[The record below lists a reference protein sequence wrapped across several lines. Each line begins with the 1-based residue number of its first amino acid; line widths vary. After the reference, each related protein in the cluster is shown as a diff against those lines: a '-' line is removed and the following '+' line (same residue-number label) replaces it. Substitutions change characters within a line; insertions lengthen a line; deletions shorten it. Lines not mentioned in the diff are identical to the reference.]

1 MYNERLTEA
10 LAIVGVKHAASLNGT
25 DILITDIDIAKYKR
39 LLFILDVGTTFSTSV
54 DAKLRESK
62 TSGGTYQD
70 ITSGAITQITAASK
84 LATIEIRADQLDPGY
99 EFVQL
104 SITTGG
110 ATTICAVCLGGE
122 GVHKP
127 VGGAGPAN
135 DVASVTQRLVVP
147 GPT

>member
-1 MYNERLTEA
+1 MYTEQLTQA
-10 LAIVGVKHAASLNGT
+10 LAIVGAKHPASLNGT
-25 DILITDIDIAKYKR
+25 DTTITDIDISKYKR

-62 TSGGTYQD
+62 TSGGSYQD
-70 ITSGAITQITAASK
+70 ISGAAITQITAASK
-84 LATIEIRADQLDPGY
+84 IATIEIRADELDPGY

-110 ATTICAVCLGGE
+110 ATVVGAICLGGE

-127 VGGAGPAN
+127 VGGSGPGN
-135 DVASVTQRLVVP
+135 DIGAVTQRLVV
-147 GPT
+147 

>member
-1 MYNERLTEA
+1 MYTEQLTQQ
-10 LAIVGVKHAASLNGT
+10 LAIVGVKHAISLNGT
-25 DILITDIDIAKYKR
+25 DTTITDVDIAKYKR
-39 LLFILDVGTTFSTSV
+39 LLFIIDCGVITTSV

-70 ITSGAITQITAASK
+70 VSGAAITQITANNK
-84 LATIEIRADQLDPGY
+84 TATIEIRADELDPGY

-110 ATTICAVCLGGE
+110 ASLIAAVCLGGE

-127 VGGAGPAN
+127 VGGSVGGN
-135 DVASVTQRLVVP
+135 DVAAVTQRLVV
-147 GPT
+147 